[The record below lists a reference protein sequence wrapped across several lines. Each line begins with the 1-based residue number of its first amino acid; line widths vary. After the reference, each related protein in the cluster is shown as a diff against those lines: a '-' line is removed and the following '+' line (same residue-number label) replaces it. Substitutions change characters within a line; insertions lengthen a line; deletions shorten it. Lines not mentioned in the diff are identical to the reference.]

1 MSDRQQGTPEP
12 DRFAHSALLD
22 ALPDGIVIV
31 DAEGRI
37 VDFNARAQGMFGYTR
52 DEVVGKSV
60 ELLIPDQ
67 FREQH
72 VTDRGRY
79 HHKPHVRP
87 MGRQRALVA
96 RCKDG
101 RELPVE
107 ISLSPYQSATGSL
120 VVAAIREVSGRDD
133 VPA

>member
-1 MSDRQQGTPEP
+1 MSDRQPRPPEP

-31 DAEGRI
+31 DAAGRI

-52 DEVVGKSV
+52 EEVVGKSV
-60 ELLIPDQ
+60 ELLIPQ
-67 FREQH
+67 RFHEQH
-72 VTDRGRY
+72 ATDRGRY
-79 HHKPHVRP
+79 HDKPHVRP
-87 MGRQRALVA
+87 MAQQRTLVA

-107 ISLSPYQSATGSL
+107 INLSPYQSAEGAL
-120 VVAAIREVSGRDD
+120 VVAAIREVCRRGDG
-133 VPA
+133 PA